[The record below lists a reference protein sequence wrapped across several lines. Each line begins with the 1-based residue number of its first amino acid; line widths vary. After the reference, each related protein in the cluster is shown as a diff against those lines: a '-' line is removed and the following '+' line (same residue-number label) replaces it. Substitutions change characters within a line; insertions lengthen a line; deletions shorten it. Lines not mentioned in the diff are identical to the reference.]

1 MPLNEWL
8 EKEHVPGIQGIDT
21 RSITKKLRVN
31 GTMLGFLKVSSSEPD
46 RDQIK
51 REISRL
57 EDPNQLDLVG
67 RVTASEPVS
76 YESGPSAPVV
86 VLVDC
91 GTKYG
96 LLRNLL
102 GMGAKVIRVPY
113 NYSADKILDYEPSG
127 VVISNG
133 PGDPSKCTN
142 TINSTKE
149 LMKTDL
155 PIMGICLGTQIL
167 ALAAGAETYKLK
179 FGHRAVN
186 HPCLDLKSGRCFIT
200 TQNHGYAIKSGSLD
214 GTGLEPSH
222 LNANDKTIEGIR
234 HRSGRVFGV
243 QWHPE
248 SAPGPYDTRFLF
260 DEFMQGVTRR

>member
-57 EDPNQLDLVG
+57 EDPSELDLVG
-67 RVTASEPVS
+67 RVTGYEPVS
-76 YESGPSAPVV
+76 YESGPSALVV

-96 LLRNLL
+96 ILRNLL
-102 GMGAKVIRVPY
+102 GTGATVIRVPY

-142 TINSTKE
+142 TINSTKG
-149 LMKTDL
+149 LMETYL
-155 PIMGICLGTQIL
+155 PIMRICLRTRIL
-167 ALAAGAETYKLK
+167 ALPTRADTYKLT
-179 FGHRAVN
+179 
-186 HPCLDLKSGRCFIT
+186 L
-200 TQNHGYAIKSGSLD
+200 
-214 GTGLEPSH
+214 
-222 LNANDKTIEGIR
+222 
-234 HRSGRVFGV
+234 
-243 QWHPE
+243 
-248 SAPGPYDTRFLF
+248 
-260 DEFMQGVTRR
+260 